1 MKQASN
7 DRRAIF
13 IVVAVWVAVVAVIG
27 LGGDY
32 PLNDDWAYAH
42 SARRLLHTGQ
52 LRILDWAAPSLVAH
66 VAFGATLMRLFG
78 ESNVV
83 LRAGTASL
91 ALLALL
97 ATYALSRRA
106 GLSAWRSLLP
116 AAALGLSPW
125 FVNLSFTYMSD
136 VPWLLVMLTALW
148 LFASAL
154 RPSAPPHIGRLF
166 FVGVLLGVAALIRQ
180 FAVVTLPAFIV
191 VAAIDA
197 GRRLR
202 GPLLRREALRSALGV
217 TLPVVVIY
225 ACYQYWYSR
234 IHGPTMANRETWRQ
248 MRDVDVLTML
258 RHVLAITHYLG
269 LWLLPLA
276 LALRGPLRDRR
287 SHSPAL
293 GVAIALSLFS
303 MGEAVRALFSQ
314 PRVWGPSATIKP
326 VMPYLGNIFY
336 LVGLGPPTLYPTYSG
351 IMPAV
356 HEGPFIG
363 AFLTACSLL
372 GAVLA
377 TGIVMSAARA
387 AWSSLRGPRSLG
399 ECQEDGAALASE
411 VRLLIAIAG
420 IFYLGW
426 HLCTGP
432 FLFDRYILP
441 LLPLS
446 WILALSVIPS
456 PLRRAPLAAVLALS
470 ALVSIAGTREYLSWN
485 AARASAVHDLLAAGI
500 PTSQID
506 AGFEWNGTWRFEEYV
521 RKRGTIR
528 HPDSSWWSV
537 DLPYRL
543 TFGPQP
549 GCQISR
555 RYPFWTWP
563 GGGTPN
569 IFVLRCAPDPR

>member
-7 DRRAIF
+7 ERRAIF
-13 IVVAVWVAVVAVIG
+13 IVVAVWVAMVAIIG

-66 VAFGATLMRLFG
+66 VAFGATLLRIFG

-83 LRAGTASL
+83 LRGGTVAL
-91 ALLALL
+91 GLLALV
-97 ATYALSRRA
+97 ATYALSRRS
-106 GLSAWRSLLP
+106 GLSPWRSLLP
-116 AAALGLSPW
+116 TFALGLSPW
-125 FVNLSFTYMSD
+125 FVNLSFTFMSD
-136 VPWLLVMLTALW
+136 VPWLFVMLTALW
-148 LFASAL
+148 LFATAL
-154 RPSAPPHIGRLF
+154 RPSAPPRLSRLF

-180 FAVVTLPAFIV
+180 FAVVTLPAFVI

-197 GRRLR
+197 RRRLR
-202 GPLLRREALRSALGV
+202 GSLLHREALRSALTV

-234 IHGPTMANRETWRQ
+234 VHGPTMANRETWRQ
-248 MRDVDVLTML
+248 MRDVDLLTML
-258 RHVLAITHYLG
+258 RHILAIAHYLG
-269 LWLLPLA
+269 LWLLPLV
-276 LALRGPLRDRR
+276 LAIRGPLRDRR
-287 SHSPAL
+287 SHRPAL

-303 MGEAVRALFSQ
+303 MGEAVRTLFSA

-351 IMPAV
+351 IMPTF
-356 HEGPFIG
+356 HEGRFVG
-363 AFLTACSLL
+363 AILTVCSLL
-372 GAVLA
+372 GAVLS
-377 TGIVMSAARA
+377 TGIVLRAARA
-387 AWSSLRGPRSLG
+387 AWLTLRGPRSLD
-399 ECQEDGAALASE
+399 ECRDDESALSSE

-420 IFYLGW
+420 VFYLGW

-446 WILALSVIPS
+446 WILALGVTSS
-456 PLRRAPLAAVLALS
+456 PLRRAPIVAVLAVS
-470 ALVSIAGTREYLSWN
+470 AIVSMAGTREYLGWN
-485 AARASAVHDLLAAGI
+485 AARADAVHDLMAAGI

-521 RKRGTIR
+521 QKRGTIR

-543 TFGPQP
+543 TFTQLP
-549 GCQISR
+549 GCQIFR

-569 IFVLRCAPDPR
+569 LYVVRCDAAR

>member
-7 DRRAIF
+7 ERRAIF
-13 IVVAVWVAVVAVIG
+13 IVVAVWVAMVAVIG

-66 VAFGATLMRLFG
+66 VAFGATMMRLFG

-97 ATYALSRRA
+97 VTYALSRRA
-106 GLSAWRSLLP
+106 GLSPWRSLLP
-116 AAALGLSPW
+116 ALALGLSPW
-125 FVNLSFTYMSD
+125 FVSLSFTYMSD

-154 RPSAPPHIGRLF
+154 RPSAPPVLWRLV

-180 FAVVTLPAFIV
+180 FAVVTLPAFVIV
-191 VAAIDA
+191 SAIDA
-197 GRRLR
+197 RRRLR
-202 GPLLRREALRSALGV
+202 GPLLRRDALRSALCV
-217 TLPVVVIY
+217 TLPLVVIY
-225 ACYQYWYSR
+225 AGYQLWYSR
-234 IHGPTMANRETWRQ
+234 VHIPTLANRETWRQ
-248 MRDVDVLTML
+248 MRDVDPLTML
-258 RHVLAITHYLG
+258 RHILAIAHYLG

-276 LALRGPLRDRR
+276 LAMRGPLRDRR
-287 SHSPAL
+287 SHNPAL

-303 MGEAVRALFSQ
+303 MAEAVRALFSG

-351 IMPAV
+351 IMPSF
-356 HEGPFIG
+356 HEGRFLG
-363 AFLTACSLL
+363 AFLTVCSLL

-377 TGIVMSAARA
+377 TGMVMNAARA
-387 AWSSLRGPRSLG
+387 LWLTLRGPRSLE
-399 ECQEDGAALASE
+399 ECRDDAAALIGE
-411 VRLLIAIAG
+411 VRLLVAIAG

-441 LLPLS
+441 LLPLA
-446 WILALSVIPS
+446 WILALSVVPPS
-456 PLRRAPLAAVLALS
+456 LRRAPLAALLAFS
-470 ALVSIAGTREYLSWN
+470 AIVSMAGTHEYLSWN
-485 AARASAVHDLLAAGI
+485 AARAAAVHDLLDAGVS
-500 PTSQID
+500 TSQID
-506 AGFEWNGTWRFEEYV
+506 AGFEWNGPWRFEEYV
-521 RKRGTIR
+521 RRRRTIR
-528 HPDSSWWSV
+528 HSDSSWWSV

-543 TFGPQP
+543 AFSPQP
-549 GCQISR
+549 GCQTLR

-563 GGGTPN
+563 GGGTPS
-569 IFVLRCAPDPR
+569 IYVERCGEKP